1 MLYLN
6 KQSNNLDKL
15 IIYNI
20 SGKAILSKNL
30 NSALSKETIDV
41 SSISEGFYFVEV
53 IKGSSKHISKII
65 ISK

>member
-6 KQSNNLDKL
+6 KQSNDLDKL